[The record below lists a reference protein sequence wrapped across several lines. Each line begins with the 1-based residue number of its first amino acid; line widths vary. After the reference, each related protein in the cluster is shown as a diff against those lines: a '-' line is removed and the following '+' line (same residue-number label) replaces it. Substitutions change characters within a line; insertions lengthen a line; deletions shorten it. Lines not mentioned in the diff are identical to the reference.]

1 MPRLP
6 DILYQ
11 RYQHALEEELRETFV
26 NQEGLLYNMLVFQLG
41 WKDEHGTPQSTGS
54 GERYHASLCLL
65 ACESLLAEYEP
76 ALPAGAAVELVHNFS
91 LIHEDVHS
99 GSPSRGLRPS
109 IWWIWGPGQAINA
122 GDGMHALARLALM
135 RLEARGVNGA
145 KILEAMRLLD
155 QACLR
160 MCEGQYL
167 DLAFQERLDV
177 GVESYLKMAE
187 GKAGALTSCAMGLG
201 ALVANGD
208 PDVVRAFTECGKNLG
223 IASQITDDVKEIVE
237 GSADDLVSSNLLLK
251 KKVLPVVY
259 GLTAGEPAT
268 RRTLGTIYLKR
279 VLEPPD
285 VPQVVRILKDS
296 GALEHASEKADE
308 YRNAAFRSLEDV
320 TLSDWGRDQLATLC
334 GMASEPKGQQ

>member
-6 DILYQ
+6 DNVYQ
-11 RYQHALEEELRETFV
+11 RYQQELEEELRETFV
-26 NQEGLLYNMLVFQLG
+26 NQEGLLYNMLVYQLG
-41 WKDEHGTPQSTGS
+41 WKDELGTPLSTGS
-54 GERYHASLCLL
+54 GERYLASLCLL
-65 ACESLLAEYEP
+65 TCESLLGEYKR

-135 RLEARGVNGA
+135 RLEAHGLTVA
-145 KILEAMRLLD
+145 TMLEAMRLLD
-155 QACLR
+155 NACLR

-177 GVESYLKMAE
+177 GVEPYIKMAE

-201 ALVANGD
+201 ALVADGD
-208 PDVVRAFTECGKNLG
+208 TNVVSAFTECGKNLG
-223 IASQITDDVKEIVE
+223 IALQITDDIKEIVN
-237 GSADDLVSSNLLLK
+237 GSSDDLVSSNLLLK

-259 GLTAGEPAT
+259 ALTAGEPAT
-268 RRTLGTIYLKR
+268 RRELGTIYLKR
-279 VLEPPD
+279 VLEPQD
-285 VPQVVRILKDS
+285 VPEVVRILKSS
-296 GALEHASEKADE
+296 GALEHAAQTADD
-308 YRNAAFRSLEDV
+308 YRSAAFRSLEGV
-320 TLSDWGRDQLATLC
+320 TLSPWGRDHLATMC
-334 GMASEPKGQQ
+334 GMAL